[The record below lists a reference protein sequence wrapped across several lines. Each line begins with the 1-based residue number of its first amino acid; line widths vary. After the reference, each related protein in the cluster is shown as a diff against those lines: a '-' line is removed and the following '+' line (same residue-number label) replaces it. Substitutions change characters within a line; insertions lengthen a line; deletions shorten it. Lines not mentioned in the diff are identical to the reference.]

1 MLSDAKMSQISKA
14 SHYRIR
20 AAEFAARA
28 RNVKERHLQVDYAQ
42 IARGYI
48 FLARLADKNS
58 QTDLAYETPRHST
71 A

>member
-1 MLSDAKMSQISKA
+1 MSQISKA
-14 SHYRIR
+14 SHYRVR

-28 RNVKERHLQVDYAQ
+28 RNEKEPHLQVDYAK

-48 FLARLADKNS
+48 FLAQLADKNS
-58 QTDLAYETPRHST
+58 QTDLAYETPPRPN